1 MESTPRCPKKG
12 EPWVRDRELLAEAW
26 TPSLCP
32 REIPQ
37 HGAPRSSW
45 EQSVLPGTLGGA
57 SAPPLH
63 PWSWRLGQGG
73 WRVSLAGGVRSQVLS
88 VYPAE
93 KKVSPGSDY
102 NQGVNICWLNG
113 VGAPSPPALEGAS
126 LGVMEEKG
134 VGVAGIL
141 PWAEFQATGSCGRL
155 RIHGPRARMGTVCQA
170 LSGGRSLLGPPLV
183 GIGTTDDGPQDGY

>member
-1 MESTPRCPKKG
+1 MSCWQRPGPLLCAPEKSPSTGLPDPAGSSQCSWA
-12 EPWVRDRELLAEAW
+12 PW
-26 TPSLCP
+26 
-32 REIPQ
+32 
-37 HGAPRSSW
+37 
-45 EQSVLPGTLGGA
+45 GGA

-141 PWAEFQATGSCGRL
+141 PWAVFQATGSCGRL